1 MNALPGCEPQRRFEE
16 LVFRWLPLAGM
27 LAASVAAF
35 VFGPG
40 WSARAA
46 AVPWL
51 ISLVFV
57 GLPHGA
63 ADLAIA
69 QRLGSRTAAARMFI
83 GYLAVMA
90 AVFVGFAVF
99 PVPLVLLFA
108 TLSIWHFGMSHAD
121 GQSPSIPAAF
131 WPRLRAAVAR
141 GAGVLGVPLACWP
154 AETSAVAARLLS
166 VMGGNAAAGSFAPAG
181 VRATGIALVAIA
193 LAAVSLEVFETR
205 RVPGAARRS
214 FATLVDLAVIGLLGI
229 TTDPLFSV
237 GMYFLCWHAWRHL
250 WLLSPLVARVQP
262 ADAPTLGRALL
273 RLHVAALPLL
283 IPTWTVLLAGWWW
296 LSPDHS
302 LRDLAILSL
311 AVYLVVTPS
320 HDLLIDL
327 LRARTGP
334 ARETG
339 DQAAADGP
347 TSTVPP
353 SCAARLASSS
363 L

>member
-1 MNALPGCEPQRRFEE
+1 MNALPSCASQHRFEE
-16 LVFRWLPLAGM
+16 LVFRRLPLAGM
-27 LAASVAAF
+27 LAAAMAAIA
-35 VFGPG
+35 FGPQ
-40 WSARAA
+40 WSAWAA
-46 AVPWL
+46 PLPWL
-51 ISLVFV
+51 VSLVFV

-69 QRLGSRTAAARMFI
+69 HRLGSRAGAVRMFV
-83 GYLAVMA
+83 GYFAVMV
-90 AVFVGFAVF
+90 AVFIGFAMF

-108 TLSIWHFGMSHAD
+108 ALSIWHFGMSHAD
-121 GQSPSIPAAF
+121 GQTPPIPAAF
-131 WPRLRAAVAR
+131 RPRLQAAIAR

-154 AETSAVAARLLS
+154 AETSDVAARLLA
-166 VMGGNAAAGSFAPAG
+166 VMGGNTAVGWFAPAG
-181 VRATGIALVAIA
+181 VRTTGIALLMIAVAAIA
-193 LAAVSLEVFETR
+193 AEAFETR

-214 FATLVDLAVIGLLGI
+214 FATLVDLAVIGLLGV
-229 TTDPLFSV
+229 TTTPLFSV

-250 WLLSPLVARVQP
+250 WLLSPLVARVRP
-262 ADAPTLGRALL
+262 ADPASLGRSLL
-273 RLHVAALPLL
+273 RLHTAALPLL
-283 IPTWTVLLAGWWW
+283 LPTWGALLAGWWW

-339 DQAAADGP
+339 DQAADDGP